1 VKFNVKKISK
11 FNINFGHLRELIQNF
26 LKMKINFKH
35 FFGLLLV
42 LFMQLAVAQEGIIS
56 GKVTDSKRIP
66 LPGVNVVLKGTN
78 VSTQTDFDG
87 NFKIS
92 ANKGDILIVSYISFS
107 TVQIPASNS
116 MTIELKETQNELEAV
131 VVVGY
136 GTQSRKNLTDN
147 IARVTAKDIQQIPV
161 SNVQNALVGKLAGVQ
176 ITQTNGKVE
185 GGINIRVRGA
195 ASISAGTQPLYVLDG
210 IPLITDNESSNG
222 APTNPLLT
230 LSPNEIESIDVLKDA
245 SSAAIYGA
253 RGANGVIIIT
263 TKKGKDGK
271 GTFALNFSQGVS
283 EPTHKRKWLNA
294 SQYVELLQEAG
305 RNVDDLESVED
316 ELEFLSQGT
325 DWRNGEI
332 NTDWQDIAFQTG
344 FTTDAD
350 FSVSGGDDKTKYFFS
365 GSYNNTIGIIDSNTL
380 ERITARSNLSHK
392 VSDRFT
398 AGMNFGFSRSLIDRV
413 QDDNSFS
420 SPLQSVAQAPISP
433 ARLAD
438 GTANPNTEYS
448 NYLLAKDN
456 TFWKTIMR
464 RLTGKIFGELKIL
477 SSLKFNSDF
486 SYDLLSQTED
496 YWQGK
501 NAPFMATDGAVFAT
515 SVNTENY
522 VFSNYFTF
530 DQTFAEKHT
539 INAVAGME
547 FNKYNRRYQDVN
559 SIYFANDDFQ
569 TVDGGAEINEG
580 HGSETDYAFVSQF
593 GRLNYSYANKY
604 LFKASVRR
612 DGSSRFGKNNKFGV
626 FPAFSAGWVISQ
638 ENFLKENA
646 VLTFLKVKGSWGKLG
661 NAEIGNFASRQ
672 LYTPNPYNL
681 KSGLTFDQAGNDDLT
696 WEKSTQTDFGVE
708 IGFLDK
714 ITLEADYYQKD
725 TDGLLF
731 EVPLPLS
738 SGESIVNKNIGKIRS
753 NGFEFTLNTKN
764 IDTEKLKWNTS
775 FNITTNQSKVK
786 SLPNDNT
793 DIIRNFNINRV
804 GEYISSFYLVEYAGV
819 DSQNGD
825 ALFVKNTPNAD
836 GTIDRS
842 TTNDYSEAKRVVAG
856 NPFPTL
862 MSGLTNTLTYNG
874 IDFTFTFQGEWGA
887 SIYNAAGIYQSTA
900 ADYFD
905 NQTADQLNRWQK
917 PGDITNVPQ
926 ARFGGSNGT
935 QESTRYLDKS
945 DFVRLRN
952 ITLGYS
958 LPKKTVNDM
967 GMSNLRVYMTAVNL
981 LTFTNYNGY
990 DPEARRDDS
999 GIGEDFY
1006 SAPPART
1013 IAMGVNINF

>member
-1 VKFNVKKISK
+1 
-11 FNINFGHLRELIQNF
+11 
-26 LKMKINFKH
+26 MKINVKH
-35 FFGLLLV
+35 FFWLLLV
-42 LFMQLAVAQEGIIS
+42 LFVQIAVAQEGFIS
-56 GKVTDSKRIP
+56 GKVTDSKKIP
-66 LPGVNVVLKGTN
+66 IPGVNVVLKGTD

-92 ANKGDILIVSYISFS
+92 ANKGDILIVSYVSFT
-107 TVQIPASNS
+107 TVQVPASNA
-116 MTIELKETQNELEAV
+116 MTVTLNETQNELEAV
-131 VVVGY
+131 LVVGY
-136 GTQSRKNLTDN
+136 GTQSKKNLTDN

-210 IPLITDNESSNG
+210 IPLINDDESSNG

-253 RGANGVIIIT
+253 RGANGVVIIT

-271 GTFALNFSQGVS
+271 GSFSLNFSQGVS
-283 EPTHKRKWLNA
+283 EATHKKKWLNA
-294 SQYVELLQEAG
+294 KQYVALLQEAG
-305 RNVDDLESVED
+305 RNVNDLESVED
-316 ELEFLSQGT
+316 ELDYLAQGT

-332 NTDWQDIAFQTG
+332 DTDWQDIAFQTG
-344 FTTDAD
+344 YTTDAD
-350 FSVSGGDDKTKYFFS
+350 FSVSGGDEKTKYFFS
-365 GSYNNTIGIIDSNTL
+365 GAYNNTIGIIDSNSL
-380 ERITARSNLSHK
+380 ERINARTNLSHK
-392 VSDRFT
+392 VTDWFN
-398 AGMNFGFSRSLIDRV
+398 AGMNLGFSRSAIDRV

-420 SPLQSVAQAPISP
+420 SPLQSVAQSPISQ

-464 RLTGKIFGELKIL
+464 RLTGKIFAELKIL
-477 SSLKFNSDF
+477 PSLKFNSDF

-530 DQTFAEKHT
+530 DKTFAENHT
-539 INAVAGME
+539 VNVVGGME

-559 SIYFANDDFQ
+559 SIYFPNDSFQ
-569 TVDGGAEINEG
+569 TIDGGAEINEG
-580 HGSETDYAFVSQF
+580 HGSVDEYAFVSQF
-593 GRLNYSYANKY
+593 GRLNYAFKNKY

-612 DGSSRFGKNNKFGV
+612 DGSSRFGKNDRFGV
-626 FPAFSAGWVISQ
+626 FPAFSAGWVLSQ
-638 ENFLKENA
+638 ENFLKENS
-646 VLTFLKVKGSWGKLG
+646 VLTYLKLKGSWGKLG

-672 LYTPNPYNL
+672 LYEPNPYNL
-681 KSGLTFDQAGNDDLT
+681 KSGLSFRQAGNNDLT
-696 WEKSTQTDFGVE
+696 WEKSTQTDFGIE
-708 IGFLDK
+708 IGFLNK
-714 ITLEADYYQKD
+714 ISLEADYYQKD

-738 SGESIVNKNIGKIRS
+738 SGAELVNKNIGKIRS

-764 IDTEKLKWNTS
+764 IETEKLRWNTS
-775 FNITTNQSKVK
+775 LNVTTNQSKVK
-786 SLPNDNT
+786 SLPNGNADV
-793 DIIRNFNINRV
+793 IRDFNINRV

-825 ALFVKNTPNAD
+825 ALFVKNTKNAD
-836 GTIDRS
+836 GSLDKS
-842 TTNDYSEAKRVVAG
+842 TTNDYSQAKRIVAG

-862 MSGLTNTLTYNG
+862 MSGLTNTITYNG

-905 NQTADQLNRWQK
+905 NQTLDQLNRWQK

-926 ARFGGSNGT
+926 ARYGGSNGT

-952 ITLGYS
+952 ITIGYS
-958 LPKKTVNDM
+958 LPKKTVSDM
-967 GMSNLRVYMTAVNL
+967 GMSNLRVYVTAVNL

-990 DPEARRDDS
+990 DPEARRDDNDR
-999 GIGEDFY
+999 IGEDFY

>member
-1 VKFNVKKISK
+1 
-11 FNINFGHLRELIQNF
+11 
-26 LKMKINFKH
+26 MKINLKH
-35 FFGLLLV
+35 FLWLLLV
-42 LFMQLAVAQEGIIS
+42 LSVQIATAQGGSIS
-56 GKVTDSKRIP
+56 GKVTDAKRVPI
-66 LPGVNVVLKGTN
+66 PGVNIVLKGTDI
-78 VSTQTDFDG
+78 STQTDFDG
-87 NFKIS
+87 NFKI
-92 ANKGDILIVSYISFS
+92 AAKKGDILVVSYVSFA
-107 TVQIPASNS
+107 TVHVPASNL
-116 MTIELKETQNELEAV
+116 MTVELVETQNELEAV
-131 VVVGY
+131 MVVGY
-136 GTQSRKNLTDN
+136 GTQTKRNSTDN

-161 SNVQNALVGKLAGVQ
+161 SNLQNALVGKLAGVQ

-210 IPLITDNESSNG
+210 IPLINDDESSNG

-230 LSPNEIESIDVLKDA
+230 LSTNEIESIDVLKDA

-253 RGANGVIIIT
+253 RGANGVVIIT
-263 TKKGKDGK
+263 TKKGKEGK
-271 GTFALNFSQGVS
+271 GNFSINFSQGVS
-283 EPTHKRKWLNA
+283 EATHKKKWLNA
-294 SQYVELLQEAG
+294 KQYVELLQEAG
-305 RNVDDLESVED
+305 RNVGDLESVED

-325 DWRNGEI
+325 DWRNGAVDT
-332 NTDWQDIAFQTG
+332 NWQNIALKTG
-344 FTTDAD
+344 YTTDAD
-350 FSVSGGDDKTKYFFS
+350 FSVSGGDDKTKYFFA
-365 GSYNNTIGIIDSNTL
+365 GSYNKTIGIVDSNSL
-380 ERITARSNLSHK
+380 ERLTARSNLSHK
-392 VSDRFT
+392 VTDRFT
-398 AGMNFGFSRSLIDRV
+398 AGMNIGFSRSLIDRV

-420 SPLQSVAQAPISP
+420 TPLQSVAQAPISQ

-464 RLTGKIFGELKIL
+464 RVTGKIFAELKIL
-477 SSLKFNSDF
+477 NSLKFNSDF
-486 SYDLLSQTED
+486 SYDFLSQTED

-522 VFSNYFTF
+522 VFSNYFTY
-530 DQTFAEKHT
+530 DKTFAEKHT
-539 INAVAGME
+539 LNLVAGME
-547 FNKYNRRYQDVN
+547 FNKYHRRYQDVN
-559 SIYFANDDFQ
+559 SIYFPNDNFQ
-569 TVDGGAEINEG
+569 TVDGGAEVNEG

-593 GRLNYSYANKY
+593 GRLNYSYDGKY

-612 DGSSRFGKNNKFGV
+612 DGSSRFGKNNKFGI

-638 ENFLKENA
+638 EEFLKDNP
-646 VLTFLKVKGSWGKLG
+646 VLSYLKIKGSWGKLG

-672 LYTPNPYNL
+672 LYRPNPYNL
-681 KSGLTFDQAGNDDLT
+681 KSGLTFDQAGNNDLT
-696 WEKSTQTDFGVE
+696 WEKSTQTDVGFE
-708 IGFLDK
+708 IGFLNK
-714 ITLEADYYQKD
+714 ISLEADYYQKD

-738 SGESIVNKNIGKIRS
+738 SGESSINKNIGKIRS

-764 IDTEKLKWNTS
+764 IETEEFKWNTS
-775 FNITTNQSKVK
+775 FNLTTNQSKVK
-786 SLPNDNT
+786 SLPNNNT
-793 DIIRNFNINRV
+793 DIITSYNINRV
-804 GEYISSFYLVEYAGV
+804 GEYISAFYLVEYAGV
-819 DSQNGD
+819 DPANGD
-825 ALFVKNTPNAD
+825 ALFVKNTKNAD
-836 GTIDRS
+836 GSVDRS
-842 TTNDYSEAKRVVAG
+842 TTNDYSEAKRIVAG

-862 MSGLTNTLTYNG
+862 MSGLTNTITYKG
-874 IDFTFTFQGEWGA
+874 VDFSFTFQGEWGA
-887 SIYNAAGIYQSTA
+887 SIYNSAGRYQSTA

-926 ARFGGSNGT
+926 ARFEGSNGT
-935 QESTRYLDKS
+935 QESTRYLGKS

-952 ITLGYS
+952 TTLGYS
-958 LPKKTVNDM
+958 LPKATVKDM
-967 GMSNLRVYMTAVNL
+967 GMSNLRVYITAVNL
-981 LTFTNYNGY
+981 LTFTSYKGN
-990 DPEARRDDS
+990 DPEARRDDT